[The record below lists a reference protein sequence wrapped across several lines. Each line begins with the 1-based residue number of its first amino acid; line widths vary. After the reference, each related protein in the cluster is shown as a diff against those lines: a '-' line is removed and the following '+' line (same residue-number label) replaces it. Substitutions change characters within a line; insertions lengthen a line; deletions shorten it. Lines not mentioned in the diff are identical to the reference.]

1 MFLSFIIKFLFIKKL
16 SQIFP
21 LSNTKQLCIDNAQFN
36 KVDMDNGEDEIYW
49 FWNKSINETESDLE
63 DERKSDVEE
72 PSLDLVLL
80 ITKKTVSL

>member
-1 MFLSFIIKFLFIKKL
+1 
-16 SQIFP
+16 
-21 LSNTKQLCIDNAQFN
+21 
-36 KVDMDNGEDEIYW
+36 MDNGEDEIYW